1 MSKLKVKK
9 TRAFRSL
16 AATLAFA
23 FSALVIVILII
34 ASGLQMYFSF
44 KAQQK
49 DIVNQQ
55 LHIAQDAANTV
66 KSFIQEKFSILG
78 AATSLGNL
86 VAVSEEEQKPVL
98 ERLLGVEPAFRQ
110 LVLLNAQ
117 EEELLR
123 VSRLS
128 KLLSV
133 QLMEYNKSELFSNVR
148 QRETHISSIYID
160 KITSEPMVIMAV
172 PVTDVFG
179 DFKGVLMAEVNLK
192 FMWDLVDSIKI
203 GNEGRAYVVDRQ
215 GNLIAFGDISRVLK
229 GENLIRLKE
238 VAKFVNAEEMPVER
252 KASISKGI
260 QDTYVV
266 ASHVQLGRPSWAV
279 VVELPLFEAYGSVI
293 QGSIL
298 IVIIILISII
308 LAIVAGTYLSRRIT
322 RPIIDLRDAA
332 LEVGK
337 GRLDTQIEIKTRDEI
352 EDLARA
358 FNQMTQDLQMT
369 TTSIDNL
376 NQEITERKRAEE
388 ALRKAEEKYRIQ
400 FEGALDAIFVADA
413 KTGIIIDCNP
423 AATRL
428 TGRKKSELVGKHQRI
443 LHPPEEIEGEFSR
456 TFKRHIEEKQGQTLE
471 TQVIAKGGEIKD
483 VAIKTN
489 LLDVRGKKIIQ
500 GIFRDIT
507 ERKKAEEKIK
517 SSLKEKEAMLKE
529 IHHRVKNNLQIISSL
544 LKLQSRYVE
553 DNKEVLEMFK
563 ECQDRIKSMALIH
576 NKLYESRDMSRVDF
590 AEYVHTL
597 TQDLFRSYK
606 VSSGSIKLKVN
617 AEDVFLDINS
627 AIPCGLIINELVS
640 NSLKHAFPNGR
651 CGEITIDLH
660 LGKDNKISLSVA
672 DNGVGLPE
680 GLDFQQTE
688 SLGMRLICILTEQ
701 LGGSVRINRKKGT
714 KFSLTF

>member
-1 MSKLKVKK
+1 MSKRGVKK

-16 AATLAFA
+16 SATLAFA
-23 FSALVIVILII
+23 FSALVIVVLII

-44 KAQQK
+44 QTQRK
-49 DIVNQQ
+49 DIINQQ

-66 KSFIQEKFSILG
+66 KNFIQEKFSILE
-78 AATSLGNL
+78 AAASLGNL

-133 QLMEYNKSELFSNVR
+133 QLMEYNKSELFSKVR
-148 QRETHISSIYID
+148 QKETHISSIYID

-179 DFKGVLMAEVNLK
+179 DFKGVLTAEVNLK

-203 GNEGRAYVVDRQ
+203 GNKGRAYVVDRQ
-215 GNLIAFGDISRVLK
+215 GNLIAFGDISRILK
-229 GENLIRLKE
+229 GENLLRLKE
-238 VAKFVNAEEMPVER
+238 VAKFVNAEELLGER

-260 QDTYVV
+260 QGTYVV
-266 ASHVQLGRPSWAV
+266 ASHVPLGRPSWAV
-279 VVELPLFEAYGSVI
+279 VVELPLHEAYGSVI
-293 QGSIL
+293 QGFGL
-298 IVIIILISII
+298 AVAIILISII

-322 RPIIDLRDAA
+322 KPIIDLRDAA

-337 GRLDTQIEIKTRDEI
+337 GRLDTQIEIKTKDEI
-352 EDLARA
+352 EDLAKA

-376 NQEITERKRAEE
+376 NQEITERKRVEE
-388 ALRKAEEKYRIQ
+388 ALRRAEEKYRIQ

-428 TGRKKSELVGKHQRI
+428 IGREKPELVGKHQRI
-443 LHPPEEIEGEFSR
+443 LHPPEETEGGFSR
-456 TFKRHIEEKQGQTLE
+456 TFKQHLEEKQGQTLE
-471 TQVIAKGGEIKD
+471 TQVVTKEGEIKD
-483 VAIKTN
+483 VAIKAT
-489 LLDVRGKKIIQ
+489 LLDIRGKKVIQ

-507 ERKKAEEKIK
+507 ESKKAEEKIK
-517 SSLKEKEAMLKE
+517 SSLKEKEVMLKE

-544 LKLQSRYVE
+544 LNLQSRHIK

-563 ECQDRIKSMALIH
+563 ECQNRVKSMALIH
-576 NKLYESRDMSRVDF
+576 NKLYQSRDMSRIDF

-597 TQDLFRSYK
+597 TQDLFQSYK
-606 VSSGSIKLKVN
+606 ISPGNIELKVN
-617 AEDVFLDINS
+617 AESVFMDINS

-640 NSLKHAFPNGR
+640 NSLKHAFPDGKR
-651 CGEITIDLH
+651 GEITIDLH
-660 LGKDNKISLSVA
+660 KDKDNKLSLSVA
-672 DNGVGLPE
+672 DNGAGFPE
-680 GLDFQQTE
+680 GLDFKQTE
-688 SLGMRLICILTEQ
+688 SLGLRLVCILTEQ
-701 LGGSVRINRKKGT
+701 LGGRMSLNRKKGT
-714 KFSLTF
+714 KFSLKI